1 MSTLVVHSA
10 LLTRRSL
17 LAMWRQPAYVV
28 VTLVQPV
35 IWLLLFGALF
45 TKVVDIP
52 GFSAPGTSY
61 VDFLTPG
68 VVMMTALFSATWA
81 GTVYIEDMRVG
92 IMDRL
97 LASPVSRSAMMNGT
111 LAYQSVVTVLQSLAV
126 FAIGYAAGARFD
138 HGWPGLAFTLLAA
151 VLLTVFFAAV
161 SNATALLVRQQE
173 ALIGI
178 SQLVSLP
185 LAFLSS
191 AVMDLSLA
199 PQWVQ
204 DVARYNPLNWAVEVS
219 RTALSATPDWGVVW
233 SRLGALAVIAV
244 LMSWAASRA
253 FGAYQKSV

>member
-35 IWLLLFGALF
+35 IWLLLFGSLF

-52 GFSAPGTSY
+52 GFTAPGTSY
-61 VDFLTPG
+61 VTFLTPG

-97 LASPVSRSAMMNGT
+97 LASPVSRGAMMNGT

-126 FAIGYAAGARFD
+126 FAIGFAAGARF
-138 HGWPGLAFTLLAA
+138 GSTGSGLAVTLLAA

-204 DVARYNPLNWAVEVS
+204 DVARYNPLNWAVEAS
-219 RTALSATPDWGVVW
+219 RSALSATPDWGVVW
-233 SRLGALAVIAV
+233 SRLGALAVLAV
-244 LMSWAASRA
+244 LMSWLASRA

>member
-1 MSTLVVHSA
+1 
-10 LLTRRSL
+10 
-17 LAMWRQPAYVV
+17 
-28 VTLVQPV
+28 
-35 IWLLLFGALF
+35 
-45 TKVVDIP
+45 
-52 GFSAPGTSY
+52 
-61 VDFLTPG
+61 
-68 VVMMTALFSATWA
+68 MMTALFSATWA

-97 LASPVSRSAMMNGT
+97 LASPVSRGAMMNGT

-126 FAIGYAAGARFD
+126 FAIGFAAGARYD
-138 HGWPGLAFTLLAA
+138 DVWSGLALTLLAA

-199 PQWVQ
+199 PQWIQ
-204 DVARYNPLNWAVEVS
+204 DVARYNPLNWAVEAS
-219 RTALSATPDWGVVW
+219 RSALSSTPDWGVIW

-244 LMSWAASRA
+244 LMAWVAGRA